1 MFCIQETKLKKQN
14 KIKTESSKK
23 FTIYE
28 LNRKEKSGGG
38 LCIGVLKDLRPV
50 WVAQGDDEVECISV
64 EIWVDDFPIRVVT
77 AYGPQ
82 LGDKLERKQKF
93 WDFIQREAQNAFDQ
107 GSGFIL
113 QMDSNAHI
121 GKEMLEEDPNPQNL
135 NGKLFCEF
143 MERMPHLNLIN
154 ALPLCEGSISRMR
167 KTTLGLKYS

>member
-1 MFCIQETKLKKQN
+1 M
-14 KIKTESSKK
+14 
-23 FTIYE
+23 
-28 LNRKEKSGGG
+28 
-38 LCIGVLKDLRPV
+38 
-50 WVAQGDDEVECISV
+50 ECISV

-93 WDFIQREAQNAFDQ
+93 WDFIQQEAQNAFDQ

-167 KTTLGLKYS
+167 KQRWV